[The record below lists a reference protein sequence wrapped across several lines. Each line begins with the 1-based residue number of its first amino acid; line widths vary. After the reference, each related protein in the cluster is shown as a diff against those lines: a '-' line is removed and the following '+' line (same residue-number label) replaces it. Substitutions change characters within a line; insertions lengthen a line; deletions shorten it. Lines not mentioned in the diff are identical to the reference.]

1 MSAFK
6 SPFEKLSY
14 EAQREIADSVQP
26 GGAMYDLLEDIADN
40 INQLNTR
47 ESEVKRVS
55 LFGGLTIKEALAWK
69 FLGEKGLK
77 AIGEGFGA
85 IADVIDGME
94 TSGEDAKEKME
105 AMASGLE
112 AIKGLGKAIFEFAGY
127 LLLATPLLMIG
138 IAAAPLFALS
148 LFIITKALAWAA
160 KPLSDKATQQALIAM
175 GNIGTSLLKLGGSL
189 ALFAL
194 ISPLA
199 IIGVIAAFIVI
210 STIGLAFKVL
220 NALGITDDMHE
231 TAEALAMTG
240 LAILSLGVSLALF
253 RLMHPSEMELLK
265 LSVAVGLTIIG
276 FAAAFG
282 IIGMFKDQIMDGAYA
297 LMLTGLA
304 IVVIGLAVYLFNM
317 ALQGIDDKWEFL
329 LQLGITVGAL
339 GLAMFVIGKGAET
352 VAMGAGAMIIAG
364 IAIIAIAMGVEIFS
378 SAIKGL
384 DSPWEFLAQ
393 VGVTIVGLGL
403 AMAGAGLIAPM
414 IALGAGAM
422 LLAGGALI
430 AIAIGV
436 KLMSKVFEGNAWANM
451 VADSGRVTESTLG
464 FGGGRPMSNL
474 EVLMTAIG
482 YSFMWNPFQA
492 IGIAGG
498 AGAMLLAGAAM
509 VSIGKGIEKFQ
520 ELSIDYETFPDQV
533 STLTETLA
541 EVFGKI
547 GEKYGGTGLFGLGPT
562 PVMTGIRSVMG
573 MGDALASIAYGM
585 SKMAKLEFPT
595 YNPDGSIKE
604 IITLNSGTMKTINEN
619 VADMVSSLATAFG
632 DIGKKYPSKSAG
644 GVMGFL
650 GFTKENPVTAGI
662 RAVSGMGGAIGGIAN
677 GMKDMAS
684 LKFNVY
690 GDPSKPE
697 KITEIIDLTKGDM
710 LKKVGDNIMKLVST
724 LVDGFAAIGKTYK
737 DWRTAG
743 DAAKGLSLAQEMGP
757 ILGDIVQSMSE
768 FAKGG
773 MEEVPKKINEF
784 LVEFAKNLQELA
796 KVDGSAVKSVGNGI
810 EWFFDAFQDE
820 QEGID
825 VMLAMGK
832 ENDALNN
839 VSTFLEKLGAIPATI
854 TKTATAIKTISTSLP
869 NISFLFLS
877 DAEDLIAEAGKF
889 GNHVVVGQAIRH
901 ISKSMQILGQ
911 VNVEGF
917 PRMLDFIED
926 LEDLDLS
933 DIKKDL
939 RHVAKSY
946 QMIGETTNNLD
957 IEAIVET
964 SNMFKALAYLSEQGG
979 EDAIEAL
986 GDDLIEAVEKLAL
999 MIADFGGTV
1008 EEAREGNQSFI
1019 DGAIDTI
1026 KSGAKTLFGGSFGSG
1041 GEEGST
1047 SNSQNTIVNST
1058 DQSALVAEIKRLQS
1072 ILTSG
1077 DAVVQVENNVF

>member
-40 INQLNTR
+40 INQLNAR
-47 ESEVKRVS
+47 ESEVERVS
-55 LFGGLTIKEALAWK
+55 LFGGLTIKEAIAWK
-69 FLGEKGLK
+69 LLGEKGLTSIAK
-77 AIGEGFGA
+77 GFGSL
-85 IADVIDGME
+85 ADVIDGMKTGGDE
-94 TSGEDAKEKME
+94 AKEKME
-105 AMASGLE
+105 AIATGLE
-112 AIKGLGKAIFEFAGY
+112 SIKGLGKAIFEFAGY

-138 IAAAPLFALS
+138 VLAAPLFALS
-148 LFIITKALAWAA
+148 LFIITKVLAWAA
-160 KPLSDKATQQALIAM
+160 KPLADKQTQQALIAM
-175 GNIGTSLLKLGGSL
+175 GKIGDSIWGLGWKL

-194 ISPLA
+194 ISPFA
-199 IIGVIAAFIVI
+199 VIGVIAAAIVI
-210 STIGLAFKVL
+210 SIIGLTFKVL
-220 NALGITDDMHE
+220 QSLGIKDDMQE
-231 TAEALAMTG
+231 MAEALAMTG
-240 LAILSLGVSLALF
+240 LAILLLGVSLALF
-253 RLMHPSEMELLK
+253 GLLIPPNEDSLMLIGF
-265 LSVAVGLTIIG
+265 VGLTIIG
-276 FAAAFG
+276 
-282 IIGMFKDQIMDGAYA
+282 
-297 LMLTGLA
+297 LGLA
-304 IVVIGLAVYLFNM
+304 FALVGLFDKQIKAGVGVMALVALVVILIGIGLYIFSKAISS
-317 ALQGIDDKWEFL
+317 IDSPWEFL
-329 LQLGITVGAL
+329 AMVGVTIV
-339 GLAMFVIGKGAET
+339 GLALAFG
-352 VAMGAGAMIIAG
+352 VAGAGPIPGFIMAGATAMLVAG
-364 IAIIAIAMGVEIFS
+364 VALIAIAAGVLIFS
-378 SAIKGL
+378 KAVKDL

-403 AMAGAGLIAPM
+403 AMAGAGFISPM
-414 IALGAGAM
+414 IAAGAAAM

-430 AIAIGV
+430 AVAIGV
-436 KLMSKVFEGNAWANM
+436 KLMSKVFEGTAWANM

-474 EVLMTAIG
+474 EVLMTAVG
-482 YSFMWNPFQA
+482 YSMMWNPFQV
-492 IGIAGG
+492 IGIVGG

-509 VSIGKGIEKFQ
+509 VSVGKGIEKFQ
-520 ELSIDYETFPDQV
+520 GLSIDYETFPDNV
-533 STLTETLA
+533 STLATTLA
-541 EVFGKI
+541 NVFGKI
-547 GEKYGGTGLFGLGPT
+547 GETYGGTGLFGLGPT

-677 GMKDMAS
+677 GMKDMAA

-690 GDPSKPE
+690 GDPNKPE
-697 KITEIIDLTKGDM
+697 KITEIIDLTKGAM

-737 DWRTAG
+737 DWKSQG
-743 DAAKGLSLAQEMGP
+743 DAARGLSIAEQMGP
-757 ILGDIVQSMSE
+757 ILGSIVQSMSE
-768 FAKGG
+768 FNKGA
-773 MEEVPKKINEF
+773 EDTPKKINEF
-784 LVEFAKNLQELA
+784 LLEFAKNLQELA
-796 KVDGSAVKSVGNGI
+796 KVDGRAVRSIGNGI

-825 VMLAMGK
+825 VMIAMGK
-832 ENDALNN
+832 ENDALNS
-839 VSTFLEKLGAIPATI
+839 VSTFIEKLGAIPATI
-854 TKTATAIKTISTSLP
+854 TQTAAAIKTISMSLP
-869 NISFLFLS
+869 KISMLFLG
-877 DAEDLIAEAGKF
+877 DATDFVEESGKF
-889 GNHVVVGQAIRH
+889 GNHIIVGNAIKS
-901 ISKSMQILGQ
+901 ISKSMETLGQ

-917 PRMLDFIED
+917 PSMLRFIED
-926 LEDLDLS
+926 LEDTDLS

-939 RHVAKSY
+939 RHIAKSY
-946 QMIGETTNNLD
+946 QMIGETTNSLD
-957 IEAIVET
+957 IEAMVET
-964 SNMFKALAYLSEQGG
+964 TNMFKALAYLSEQGG

-986 GDDLIEAVEKLAL
+986 GEDLIEAVEKLAL

-1019 DGAIDTI
+1019 SGAIDTI
-1026 KSGAKTLFGGSFGSG
+1026 KSGAKTLLGGGSSSG
-1041 GEEGST
+1041 GST
-1047 SNSQNTIVNST
+1047 STSQNTVVNAA
-1058 DQSALVAEIKRLQS
+1058 DQELLVAEIKRLQT

-1077 DAVVQVENNVF
+1077 DAVVQVESNVF

>member
-40 INQLNTR
+40 INQLNAR

-85 IADVIDGME
+85 IADVIDGMKTGGDE
-94 TSGEDAKEKME
+94 AKEKME
-105 AMASGLE
+105 AIASGLE

-138 IAAAPLFALS
+138 VLAAPLFALS
-148 LFIITKALAWAA
+148 LFIITMALSFAA
-160 KPLSDKATQQALIAM
+160 KPLADKQTQEALVAM
-175 GNIGTSLLKLGGSL
+175 GDIGMGLLKLGGSL
-189 ALFAL
+189 LVFAL
-194 ISPLA
+194 ISPFA

-210 STIGLAFKVL
+210 STLGLAFKVL
-220 NALGITDDMHE
+220 DALGITDDME
-231 TAEALAMTG
+231 KMAKALAMTG

-276 FAAAFG
+276 FALAFG
-282 IIGMFKDQIMDGAYA
+282 IIGIFKDEIMDGAYA

-304 IVVIGLAVYLFNM
+304 IVVLGLSMYLFNM

-329 LQLGITVGAL
+329 LQLGITLGGL
-339 GLAMFVIGKGAET
+339 GLVMFVIGKDAEG
-352 VAMGAGAMIIAG
+352 VAMGAGAMIVAG
-364 IAIIAIAMGVEIFS
+364 IAIIAIAIGVKIFS
-378 SAIKGL
+378 SAIEGL

-393 VGVTIVGLGL
+393 VGVTVAGLGL

-422 LLAGGALI
+422 ILAGGALI

-520 ELSIDYETFPDQV
+520 GLSIDYDTFPDQL
-533 STLTETLA
+533 STLTNTLA
-541 EVFGKI
+541 ETFGKI
-547 GEKYGGTGLFGLGPT
+547 GEDYGGAGLFGLGGGL
-562 PVMTGIRSVMG
+562 VYQGIQSVMG
-573 MGDALASIAYGM
+573 MGNALSSIAYGM

-595 YNPDGSIKE
+595 YNPDGSVKE

-677 GMKDMAS
+677 GMKDMAA

-743 DAAKGLSLAQEMGP
+743 DAARGLSLAQEMGP
-757 ILGDIVQSMSE
+757 ILGDIVKSMSE

-825 VMLAMGK
+825 VMIAMGK
-832 ENDALNN
+832 EADALNN
-839 VSTFLEKLGAIPATI
+839 VSSFIEKIGAVPATI
-854 TKTATAIKTISTSLP
+854 TKTADAIKTMSISMPKMSL
-869 NISFLFLS
+869 LFLG
-877 DAEDLIAEAGKF
+877 DATDFVEESGKF
-889 GNHVVVGQAIRH
+889 GNHVIVGRAIKD
-901 ISKSMQILGQ
+901 ITNSMVTLGE

-917 PRMLDFIED
+917 PTMLDFIED
-926 LEDLDLS
+926 LEDIDLS

-946 QMIGETTNNLD
+946 QMIGETTNSLD

-1026 KSGAKTLFGGSFGSG
+1026 KSGAKTLFGGGFSSG
-1041 GEEGST
+1041 GGST
-1047 SNSQNTIVNST
+1047 SNSQSTVVNNT
-1058 DQSALVAEIKRLQS
+1058 DQSALLAEIKRLQN
-1072 ILTSG
+1072 ILMSG
-1077 DAVVQVENNVF
+1077 EATFQVESNAF